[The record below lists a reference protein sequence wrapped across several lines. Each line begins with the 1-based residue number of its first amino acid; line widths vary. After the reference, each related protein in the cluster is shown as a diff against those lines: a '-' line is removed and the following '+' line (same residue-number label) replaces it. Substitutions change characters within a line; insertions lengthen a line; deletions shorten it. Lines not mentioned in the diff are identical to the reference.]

1 MSAATLSDTA
11 YEKMRDDITSG
22 RIPGETV
29 LSERAL
35 TETLGVSRTPLR
47 VALSRLEKE
56 GMVDRLSN
64 GAVLVRSVSVEQL
77 LQILH
82 LRRQLETAAARRAA
96 GNGPPPSL
104 TASRDRMQA
113 LAEGAE
119 VTFDVFWQDDGAF
132 HRAVAEAAG
141 LTILPAILDEQRGI
155 ARRSALTRANDS
167 FVVQAAEHVAIAD
180 AIAAGDEEAAATRMA
195 DHFENVRA
203 RFLGSFTGT

>member
-96 GNGPPPSL
+96 RNGP
-104 TASRDRMQA
+104 TASLKALRDRMQA

-119 VTFDVFWQDDGAF
+119 VSFDVFWQDDGAF

-180 AIAAGDEEAAATRMA
+180 VIAAQDEEAAATLMA